1 MRVSLPMKM
10 TVSLSSLVA
19 LTGCQ
24 SAAMVDSSPTD
35 GEDAAPTE
43 SSEAQEV
50 TQDSA
55 SDDASMGDGEAGG
68 GMMAAAYV
76 DGAYEATG
84 GYQSPGGPETVAVS
98 VTLTDGVISAVEVTP
113 QPTNSTT
120 ERYQGMFAGGI
131 GQEVVGKSLDEADV
145 SRVAGSSL
153 TSGGFAQALESIRQD
168 AKAS

>member
-10 TVSLSSLVA
+10 TVSLGSLVA
-19 LTGCQ
+19 LAGCQ

-35 GEDAAPTE
+35 VDDTAPAE
-43 SSEAQEV
+43 SSETEEA
-50 TQDSA
+50 TQDVP
-55 SDDASMGDGEAGG
+55 SDEASMDSAEANSD
-68 GMMAAAYV
+68 MMAGAYV
-76 DGAYEATG
+76 DGSFEATG
-84 GYQSPGGPETVAVS
+84 EYQSPNGPETVVVS

-120 ERYQGMFAGGI
+120 DRYQAMFAGGI
-131 GQEVVGKSLDEADV
+131 GEEVVGKSLDDADV

-153 TSGGFAQALESIRQD
+153 TGGGFSDALERIRQD